1 MHCTTGEK
9 QYPCE
14 IMCRVPSALVELTVT
29 PSCLRRGTGGDL
41 NSRRWRKRETMSEVR
56 RSTDRRC
63 QIKCHTHTH
72 AHARARTYTTPDTR
86 TQAYTNNKHVR
97 GRTHAH
103 AHTHYT
109 THTHTYV
116 HTHTHTHTLTTNARL
131 KQRFDACPSERKR
144 YAHNA
149 MPRYRA

>member
-1 MHCTTGEK
+1 MRSRGGAACVHCTTGEK

-72 AHARARTYTTPDTR
+72 THTRARAHTLHQTHARRHTQTTNTCADARMHTYARTYTLH
-86 TQAYTNNKHVR
+86 N
-97 GRTHAH
+97 
-103 AHTHYT
+103 

-116 HTHTHTHTLTTNARL
+116 HTHTHTHTL
-131 KQRFDACPSERKR
+131 
-144 YAHNA
+144 
-149 MPRYRA
+149 

>member
-72 AHARARTYTTPDTR
+72 TRARAHTLHQTHARRHTQTTNTCADARMHTHARTYTLH
-86 TQAYTNNKHVR
+86 N
-97 GRTHAH
+97 THPH
-103 AHTHYT
+103 TDLHTHT
-109 THTHTYV
+109 PTHTHSDYKRALKT
-116 HTHTHTHTLTTNARL
+116 TL
-131 KQRFDACPSERKR
+131 
-144 YAHNA
+144 
-149 MPRYRA
+149 